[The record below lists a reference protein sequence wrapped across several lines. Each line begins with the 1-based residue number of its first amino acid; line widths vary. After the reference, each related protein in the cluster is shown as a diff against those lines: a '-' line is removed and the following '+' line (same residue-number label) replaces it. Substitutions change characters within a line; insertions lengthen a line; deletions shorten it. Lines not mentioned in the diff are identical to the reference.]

1 MSTPR
6 ELDAYYNERMGP
18 DYVSWGRST
27 EDSRIKPVV
36 IREWKA
42 ESNRFNIHLYATY
55 GMSLKALRGTA
66 THGVEIYSGVSLGSP
81 EYRDALAALAS
92 DARDGGVVFQD
103 CQIAN
108 VGSPISPKHPFTGW
122 IFFDRSADLLPQ
134 LDLSNK
140 AHIVFL
146 ECAPLF
152 TAEVVHAQRNGV
164 DALLDIWNDEETGV
178 WDLSRSLSRQLQ
190 G

>member
-6 ELDAYYNERMGP
+6 ELDAYYNKRMGP
-18 DYVSWGRST
+18 EYVSWGRNT
-27 EDSRIKPVV
+27 EGTGPKPVV

-55 GMSLKALRGTA
+55 GMSLEALRGTK
-66 THGVEIYSGVSLGSP
+66 THGVELYSGVSLGSP
-81 EYRDALAALAS
+81 GYRDALAALAS
-92 DARDGGVVFQD
+92 NARDGGLVFQD
-103 CQIAN
+103 CEIAD
-108 VGSPISPKHPFTGW
+108 VGASISPQHPFTGW

-134 LDLSNK
+134 LDLSNNN
-140 AHIVFL
+140 HITFL

-164 DALLDIWNDEETGV
+164 DALLDVWNVEETEV
-178 WDLSRSLSRQLQ
+178 WDLSRTLSGHFRN
-190 G
+190 